1 MYIYSDEICK
11 EKALKFESLYQESI
25 AFIIK
30 DLPERTLIKTKDI
43 ALFQIL
49 DKETFDRREAK
60 KKEAAIRSNVITGSP
75 KMLLRS

>member
-1 MYIYSDEICK
+1 MYIYSDEIYK
-11 EKALKFESLYQESI
+11 ETALEFESMYKKSI

-49 DKETFDRREAK
+49 DKETFDRREAN
-60 KKEAAIRSNVITGSP
+60 KEAAMRRNVITGKP
-75 KMLLRS
+75 PVLLRS